1 MWADAHFFVNSPSCI
16 RGHYGLAYGE
26 TSRERGVMFLQLHPV
41 AKKVA
46 DLLDPHVERQGFEL
60 VSVEYRKGTR
70 SSLLRLLVDRPEGG
84 ITLADLE
91 KGCRPARSACRA
103 AGLRAGQRR
112 VSQGDTVFAP
122 ASPRRPARRRYYA
135 GRSRKRLPTCSI
147 RMSSGR
153 ASSWSASSIA
163 RGHGLRSCVSSSTGP
178 KAVLRWPISS
188 G

>member
-1 MWADAHFFVNSPSCI
+1 MRWRKRLPTCSIRMSSGRASSWSASSI
-16 RGHYGLAYGE
+16 ARGHGLRSCVSSSTGPKAVLRWPI
-26 TSRERGVMFLQLHPV
+26 S
-41 AKKVA
+41 KKVA

-135 GRSRKRLPTCSI
+135 GRSRAAEPDPRRYARRL
-147 RMSSGR
+147 
-153 ASSWSASSIA
+153 
-163 RGHGLRSCVSSSTGP
+163 
-178 KAVLRWPISS
+178 
-188 G
+188 